1 MKPYEDTN
9 RLKLVI
15 GKWLSLAKTLPYPGD
30 VRANAKAE
38 AYLKAASDLLDVP
51 VGECEKLVSATE
63 DKDLLSGNFDM
74 G

>member
-1 MKPYEDTN
+1 MKPYEDTH

-15 GKWLSLAKTLPYPGD
+15 GKWLSLAKTLPCGD
-30 VRANAKAE
+30 VRSKAKAE
-38 AYLKAASDLLDVP
+38 AYLKAASDLLGISV
-51 VGECEKLVSATE
+51 VECEKLVSATE

>member
-1 MKPYEDTN
+1 MKPYEDTH

-38 AYLKAASDLLDVP
+38 AYLKAASELLDVP
-51 VGECEKLVSATE
+51 VGECEKLVNEKS
-63 DKDLLSGNFDM
+63 DKDLLAGNFDI
-74 G
+74 